1 MLHGWTPSIGHYLA
15 GAVVVILCLAAAHDV
30 LARTVPNWMPM
41 TLATLGI
48 IQSALAERLIVSLVV
63 GATVFILSGLCW
75 KRGWLGGGDV
85 KLLGAA
91 AIAVPPVLVPPFV
104 AAVAIAGGVL
114 GLVYLACGRLI
125 PAATPRRPVDRP
137 PADRSSSDRP
147 PSDRQSADRPIIR
160 PAGLLSR
167 AWRAERRR
175 LSRGGP
181 LPYAVAIAAGGLFV
195 FL

>member
-1 MLHGWTPSIGHYLA
+1 MLHGWAPSVGYFLA
-15 GAVVVILCLAAAHDV
+15 GAVLTVLCLAAAHDV

-41 TLATLGI
+41 TLAALGI
-48 IQSALAERLIVSLVV
+48 IQSALAERLIVSLLV
-63 GATVFILSGLCW
+63 GATVIVLSGLCW

-91 AIAVPPVLVPPFV
+91 AIAVPPVAVPPFV
-104 AAVAIAGGVL
+104 AAVALAGGVL

-125 PAATPRRPVDRP
+125 PAATPRRPT
-137 PADRSSSDRP
+137 
-147 PSDRQSADRPIIR
+147 DRPIGR
-160 PAGLLSR
+160 SVGLLSR
-167 AWRAERRR
+167 AWRLERRR

-181 LPYAVAIAAGGLFV
+181 LPYAVAIAAGGLFI

>member
-1 MLHGWTPSIGHYLA
+1 MLLGWVPSVGHFLA
-15 GAVVVILCLAAAHDV
+15 GAVLTILCLAAAHDV

-41 TLATLGI
+41 TLVALGV
-48 IQSALAERLIVSLVV
+48 IQSALAERLIVSLLV

-91 AIAVPPVLVPPFV
+91 AIAVPPVAVPPFI
-104 AAVAIAGGVL
+104 AAVALAGGVL

-125 PAATPRRPVDRP
+125 RAATPGR
-137 PADRSSSDRP
+137 PADRP
-147 PSDRQSADRPIIR
+147 LADRSIGR
-160 PAGLLSR
+160 PVGLLSR
-167 AWRAERRR
+167 AWRLERRR

-181 LPYAVAIAAGGLFV
+181 LPYAVAIAAGGLFI

>member
-1 MLHGWTPSIGHYLA
+1 MLHGWASSIGHYVA
-15 GAVVVILCLAAAHDV
+15 GADLVILCLAAAHDV

-41 TLATLGI
+41 TLATLGV
-48 IQSALAERLIVSLVV
+48 IQGALAERLIVSLLV
-63 GATVFILSGLCW
+63 GTTVFILSGLCW

-104 AAVAIAGGVL
+104 AAVALAGGVL

-125 PAATPRRPVDRP
+125 PAATPRRQVDRPPVDRP
-137 PADRSSSDRP
+137 
-147 PSDRQSADRPIIR
+147 INR

-167 AWRAERRR
+167 AWRLERRR

-181 LPYAVAIAAGGLFV
+181 LPYAVAIAAGGLFI

>member
-1 MLHGWTPSIGHYLA
+1 MLHGWAPSVGHFLT
-15 GAVVVILCLAAAHDV
+15 GAVLAILCLAAAHDV

-41 TLATLGI
+41 TLAALGI
-48 IQSALAERLIVSLVV
+48 IQSAIDERLIVSLLV
-63 GATVFILSGLCW
+63 GAMVFILTGLCW

-91 AIAVPPVLVPPFV
+91 AIAVPPLAVPPFV
-104 AAVAIAGGVL
+104 VAVALAGGVL

-125 PAATPRRPVDRP
+125 PALVPRRPVGHP
-137 PADRSSSDRP
+137 PLDHP
-147 PSDRQSADRPIIR
+147 PLDHPALAQSITR

-167 AWRAERRR
+167 AWRLERRR
-175 LSRGGP
+175 LGRGGP
-181 LPYAVAIAAGGLFV
+181 LPYAVAIAAGGLFI

>member
-15 GAVVVILCLAAAHDV
+15 GAVLLILCLAAAHDV

-41 TLATLGI
+41 TLATLGV
-48 IQSALAERLIVSLVV
+48 IQSALAERLIVSLLV
-63 GATVFILSGLCW
+63 GTTVFILTGLCW

-91 AIAVPPVLVPPFV
+91 AIAVPPVAVPPFV
-104 AAVAIAGGVL
+104 AAVALAGGVL
-114 GLVYLACGRLI
+114 GLVYLACGKLI
-125 PAATPRRPVDRP
+125 PAMAPRRPTDHPPVDRP
-137 PADRSSSDRP
+137 
-147 PSDRQSADRPIIR
+147 INR

-167 AWRAERRR
+167 AWRLERRR

-181 LPYAVAIAAGGLFV
+181 LPYAVAIAAGGLFI

>member
-1 MLHGWTPSIGHYLA
+1 MLHGWAPSVGHYLA
-15 GAVVVILCLAAAHDV
+15 GAVLVILCLAAAHDV

-41 TLATLGI
+41 TLAVLGVV
-48 IQSALAERLIVSLVV
+48 QSALAERLIVSLLV
-63 GATVFILSGLCW
+63 GTTVFILTGLCW

-91 AIAVPPVLVPPFV
+91 AIAVPPVLVPPFI
-104 AAVAIAGGVL
+104 AAVALAGGVL

-125 PAATPRRPVDRP
+125 PAMAPRRPTDHPQTDRP
-137 PADRSSSDRP
+137 SG
-147 PSDRQSADRPIIR
+147 DRPINR

-167 AWRAERRR
+167 AWRLERRR

-181 LPYAVAIAAGGLFV
+181 LPYAVAIAAGGMFI

>member
-1 MLHGWTPSIGHYLA
+1 MLHGWAPTVGHFLA
-15 GAVVVILCLAAAHDV
+15 GAVLAILCLAAAHDL

-41 TLATLGI
+41 TLAALGI
-48 IQSALAERLIVSLVV
+48 IQSAFDQRLIVSLLV
-63 GATVFILSGLCW
+63 GTMVFILTGLCW

-91 AIAVPPVLVPPFV
+91 AIAVPP
-104 AAVAIAGGVL
+104 AAVAPFITAVALAGGVL
-114 GLVYLACGRLI
+114 ALVYLVCGRLI
-125 PAATPRRPVDRP
+125 PISILRRTIGQTPVGQTPIG
-137 PADRSSSDRP
+137 RS
-147 PSDRQSADRPIIR
+147 ITR

-167 AWRAERRR
+167 AWRLERRR

-181 LPYAVAIAAGGLFV
+181 LPYAVAIAAGGLFI

>member
-1 MLHGWTPSIGHYLA
+1 MLHGWSPSVGHYLA
-15 GAVVVILCLAAAHDV
+15 GAVLVILCLAAAHDV

-41 TLATLGI
+41 TLATLGVV
-48 IQSALAERLIVSLVV
+48 QSALAERLIVSLLV
-63 GATVFILSGLCW
+63 GTTVFILTGLCW

-91 AIAVPPVLVPPFV
+91 AIAVPPVLVPPFI
-104 AAVAIAGGVL
+104 AAVALAGGVL

-125 PAATPRRPVDRP
+125 PAMLPRRPIERPSVDRP
-137 PADRSSSDRP
+137 
-147 PSDRQSADRPIIR
+147 INR
-160 PAGLLSR
+160 PAGLLFR
-167 AWRAERRR
+167 AWRLERRR

-181 LPYAVAIAAGGLFV
+181 LPYAVAIAAGGLFI